1 MEEVRNKHKRL
12 GEFYGTKTPGRY
24 ISGASGLPVERPGL
38 GGKGLEA
45 AEKIIQLLLIGLEV
59 IITKI
64 NHRPEKVLF
73 HILTFQ
79 RYRVHMIVL
88 ILFLML
94 YLLAVQRSMIL
105 VDLASVRQDGII
117 EI

>member
-1 MEEVRNKHKRL
+1 MITNKAL
-12 GEFYGTKTPGRY
+12 TGGEYDGAKASCRHLYRSPGP
-24 ISGASGLPVERPGL
+24 PVEWTRP

-79 RYRVHMIVL
+79 RYRAHMIVL

>member
-1 MEEVRNKHKRL
+1 M
-12 GEFYGTKTPGRY
+12 
-24 ISGASGLPVERPGL
+24 ERPGL

-79 RYRVHMIVL
+79 RCRAHMIAPT
-88 ILFLML
+88 LFLTL
-94 YLLAVQRSMIL
+94 YLLAEQRLMIL
-105 VDLASVRQDGII
+105 VDLASVRRDGII